1 MRKNELVRCKKDS
14 FFERQVSKGEY
25 DDFFEEADPDKS
37 EFDDDLVDELDDDED
52 GGPYEM
58 FDDDDLVDELGD
70 EEEISDPLFQ
80 AYERAEMG
88 IDEDGEFQY
97 NDGFHEEEY

>member
-14 FFERQVSKGEY
+14 FFEKQVLKGEY
-25 DDFFEEADPDKS
+25 DDFFEYADPNKF
-37 EFDDDLVDELDDDED
+37 EFNDDFVDELDENEEDEI
-52 GGPYEM
+52 E
-58 FDDDDLVDELGD
+58 
-70 EEEISDPLFQ
+70 DPLFQ